1 MRTCQTC
8 SNLKSDPAMSKHG
21 FNLCSLGPAWKFW
34 PLKHTCSK
42 WQQESAEKLEKR
54 IAWLRKRGIEGN

>member
-8 SNLKSDPAMSKHG
+8 ANLKSDQAMSKHG
-21 FNLCSLGPAWKFW
+21 FNGCTLGPVWHFW
-34 PLKHTCSK
+34 PIKHACSK
-42 WQQESAEKLEKR
+42 WQKESTENLEKR